1 MSMTAAAPT
10 TRAADP
16 EPMMDMNMTPLI
28 DVMLVLIIML
38 IITIP
43 RQNHAINHN
52 MVSGPANAVKPEVTL
67 VEVDFDGTILWNGNQ
82 VASRAALEQKM
93 AAFAAVTTP
102 KEMHVQPNKLA
113 AYKIVAGVMA
123 AAQKA
128 GVNGI
133 GLTGN
138 EQWM

>member
-67 VEVDFDGTILWNGNQ
+67 VEIDFDGTILWNGDQ
-82 VASRAALEQKM
+82 VASRAALEKKM

-123 AAQKA
+123 AAHKA

>member
-113 AYKIVAGVMA
+113 AYKSVAGVMA
-123 AAQKA
+123 AAHKA

>member
-123 AAQKA
+123 AAHKA

>member
-52 MVSGPANAVKPEVTL
+52 MVSGPANAVRPEVTL

-123 AAQKA
+123 AAHKA

>member
-82 VASRAALEQKM
+82 VVSRAALEQKM

-123 AAQKA
+123 AAHKA

>member
-67 VEVDFDGTILWNGNQ
+67 VEIDFDGTILWNGNQ
-82 VASRAALEQKM
+82 VASRAALEKKM

-123 AAQKA
+123 AAHKA

>member
-43 RQNHAINHN
+43 RQNHAINHD

>member
-1 MSMTAAAPT
+1 MSMTAAPGH
-10 TRAADP
+10 RAADP
-16 EPMMDMNMTPLI
+16 EPMMEMNMTPLI

-43 RQNHAINHN
+43 KQNHAINHN
-52 MVSGPANAVKPEVTL
+52 MASGQAGAVQPEVTL
-67 VEVDFDGTILWNGNQ
+67 VEVDFDGTILWNGDP
-82 VASRAALEQKM
+82 VASRAALEQRM

-123 AAQKA
+123 AAHKA